1 MAFYTFCQYQN
12 KKVRKILMNS
22 TVLFNYS
29 QSFRGRMSNK
39 STNRRAAQ
47 SKQAPA
53 KNTDSTGNNS
63 A

>member
-1 MAFYTFCQYQN
+1 MKHKNKILPKVYDFLYFCQYQN

-39 STNRRAAQ
+39 STKDRK
-47 SKQAPA
+47 SVV
-53 KNTDSTGNNS
+53 
-63 A
+63 